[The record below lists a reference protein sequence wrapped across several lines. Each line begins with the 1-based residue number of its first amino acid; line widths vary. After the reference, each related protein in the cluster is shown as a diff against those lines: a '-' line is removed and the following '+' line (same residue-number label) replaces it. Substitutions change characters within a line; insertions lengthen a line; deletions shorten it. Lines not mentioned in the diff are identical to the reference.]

1 MKLELK
7 NINKSYGDKK
17 VLEDISVEF
26 TEGVYGLL
34 GPNGAGKTTLLNI
47 ICHLLKPSKGEIF
60 FNGKPQSQDY
70 YQYLGFLP
78 QHFSYYPSFSGLDFL
93 LYLADLKGM
102 KKGEAKKESEK
113 LLDLVGLSDVK
124 KKRIA
129 SYSGGMKQ
137 RLGIAQSLLNHPKIL
152 ILDEPTV
159 GLDPKERIR
168 FRNLISELSSNRIV
182 ILSTHIV
189 SDLEAIAKEILILKD
204 KKIREKGSSNQLLSL
219 IEGKSWEV
227 LVSEQERS
235 QFMQHF
241 VVVNERLL
249 SEGVLLRIVSDQRP
263 STTAQAVAS
272 SLEDLYLYY
281 FREEAIL

>member
-241 VVVNERLL
+241 VVVNERIL

-281 FREEAIL
+281 FREEATL

>member
-1 MKLELK
+1 MRLELK
-7 NINKSYGDKK
+7 HISKSYDDKK
-17 VLEDISVEF
+17 VLEDISLEL

-47 ICHLLKPSKGEIF
+47 ICRLLKSSKGEIF
-60 FNGKPQSQDY
+60 FNGKPQSPDY

-78 QHFSYYPSFSGLDFL
+78 QHFSYYPSFTGLDFL

-102 KKGEAKKESEK
+102 KKHEAKKESEK

-124 KKRIA
+124 KKKIA

-137 RLGIAQSLLNHPKIL
+137 RLGIAQSLLGNPKIL

-204 KKIREKGSSNQLLSL
+204 RKIREKGSGNQLLSL

-227 LVSEQERS
+227 LVSEYQRNHFV
-235 QFMQHF
+235 QQF
-241 VVVNERLL
+241 VVVNERVLP
-249 SEGVLLRIVSDQRP
+249 EGTLLRIVSDERP
-263 STTAQAVAS
+263 SSTAQAVAP

-281 FREEAIL
+281 FREGAFL

>member
-241 VVVNERLL
+241 VVVNERIL